1 MVMPATAAPAVC
13 LNIPRRVAG
22 SAWSNDRF
30 DRFIV
35 ASPTCREMLSNSR
48 YPDPLDHHTRI
59 PPDFRDSTVSSEPT
73 SVHSCR
79 AWQLRYNVSFNP
91 RKRII
96 AREDLGDMQKSGQAI
111 EAMSSVDGKVAGKPA
126 LPGRRMV
133 TAALLVAMMVTAVEQ
148 LVVSPAMPTIIAQ
161 LKGFEIYPW
170 VVSAFLLAATVS
182 TPIYGK
188 LVDLF
193 GRKRVLLF
201 GLTLFS
207 VGSALSG
214 TSQSMVQLIAM
225 RTLQGLGAGAV
236 GPIVL
241 TMLGDLFTLHE
252 RARVQSL
259 FSAVWGLSS
268 VGGPLLG
275 GYLTDNLG
283 WRWVFLTCVPF
294 AVAAILMLVYYVTE
308 PPVKRSVAPIDWAGA
323 VLLTLGLSALLL
335 LVLDGSRHGWGLDGA
350 LAIASVVL
358 LVLFAVREH
367 HATDP
372 ILPLDLMIRPTIAAS
387 LVGSILFGA
396 ILFGLDVYVPLYV
409 QGVRGGDATQAG
421 RALMPLFVAWAISVA
436 LAARAVVH
444 WGFRRGGIM
453 GSALAAVGN
462 LILVVGAS
470 YPGWSSLCFPVGLAV
485 VGTGMGPTSLSF
497 ILAVQHAVS
506 WGQRGVATGAIT
518 FLRTIGGAV
527 GVGVLGAVVGWELAH
542 RLAQAGAGTINIA
555 SALRP
560 ETHNLLRPDQLVLV
574 QANLGLALRDVYCQL
589 TLLAVGS
596 LFCALWLPNKHA
608 TLTHS
613 RAHER
618 HQAED
623 ERLAVAAT
631 EF

>member
-1 MVMPATAAPAVC
+1 MASKPAV
-13 LNIPRRVAG
+13 
-22 SAWSNDRF
+22 
-30 DRFIV
+30 
-35 ASPTCREMLSNSR
+35 
-48 YPDPLDHHTRI
+48 
-59 PPDFRDSTVSSEPT
+59 T
-73 SVHSCR
+73 S
-79 AWQLRYNVSFNP
+79 
-91 RKRII
+91 
-96 AREDLGDMQKSGQAI
+96 
-111 EAMSSVDGKVAGKPA
+111 
-126 LPGRRMV
+126 RRMI

-148 LVVSPAMPTIIAQ
+148 LVVSPAMPTIFAQ

-170 VVSAFLLAATVS
+170 VVSAFLLATTVS

-188 LVDLF
+188 LADLF

-207 VGSALSG
+207 IGSVLSG

-225 RTLQGLGAGAV
+225 RTIQGLGAGAV

-241 TMLGDLFTLHE
+241 TMLGDLFTLQE

-275 GYLTDNLG
+275 GYLTVYLG

-294 AVAAILMLVYYVTE
+294 AVAAILMLGLLRDRAAGQAVGRTD
-308 PPVKRSVAPIDWAGA
+308 RLGRGGALDAGA
-323 VLLTLGLSALLL
+323 VGAPSGGARRAR
-335 LVLDGSRHGWGLDGA
+335 GMAGRLDGA
-350 LAIASVVL
+350 LAGASALL

-367 HATDP
+367 YATDP
-372 ILPLDLMIRPTIAAS
+372 ILPLDLMARPTIAAS
-387 LVGSILFGA
+387 LVGSVLFGA

-409 QGVRGGDATQAG
+409 QGVRGGDAIQAG
-421 RALMPLFVAWAISVA
+421 RASDAALSGVGDQRRPGRSGGRPLGVS
-436 LAARAVVH
+436 ARWDDRVEL
-444 WGFRRGGIM
+444 W
-453 GSALAAVGN
+453 SSLGN
-462 LILVVGAS
+462 LVLVIGAS
-470 YPGWSSLCFPVGLAV
+470 YPDWSRLCFPVGLAI

-527 GVGVLGAVVGWELAH
+527 GVGILGAVVGWELAH
-542 RLAQAGAGTINIA
+542 RLADAGAVRIDIA

-560 ETHNLLRPDQLVLV
+560 ETHEHLGTAQLLLV
-574 QANLGLALRDVYCQL
+574 QANLGLALRNVYVQL

-596 LFCALWLPNKHA
+596 LICALWLPNKHA

-618 HQAED
+618 HNGED
-623 ERLAVAAT
+623 EPLTLAAT
-631 EF
+631 EFVKWCRSGRDLSD